1 MFKSDY
7 YLSLP
12 WNVHASDGKSGIINA
27 EKDGQDSDTTF
38 DLYLLNCHR
47 QKSVIS
53 YDYIKRGG
61 KQTVISLVTRIAVL
75 VITFPLF
82 PKIIEM
88 ICR

>member
-38 DLYLLNCHR
+38 DLYLLNCLW

-53 YDYIKRGG
+53 YDYIERGG
-61 KQTVISLVTRIAVL
+61 KQTGLSICDQSNYQNLCSGHYLSVIS
-75 VITFPLF
+75 
-82 PKIIEM
+82 
-88 ICR
+88 